1 MGLIEKNCWKKAKSK
16 HYNKGGKEKAAEYY
30 IAIKEGFKYFIVKQN
45 KI

>member
-1 MGLIEKNCWKKAKSK
+1 MGLMRRIIEKKAKSK